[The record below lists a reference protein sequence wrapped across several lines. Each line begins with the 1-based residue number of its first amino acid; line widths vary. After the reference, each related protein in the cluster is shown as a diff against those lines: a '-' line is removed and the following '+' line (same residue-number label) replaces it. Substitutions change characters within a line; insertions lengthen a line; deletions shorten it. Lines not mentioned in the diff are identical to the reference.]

1 MAKDL
6 IYKRDGEFQYSGD
19 IEPYIVQTDTEIE
32 DIPES
37 DNAQA
42 AVILG
47 DGTGMVIKMRIPG
60 GEWTEI

>member
-42 AVILG
+42 AITL
-47 DGTGMVIKMRIPG
+47 DGGMKIKIRLPG
-60 GEWTEI
+60 EDWTEV